1 MHGWRSEDSV
11 KELAL
16 FITWVAGIELR
27 SSSLAGGAFDSLSRL
42 VILFFFF
49 FVAPNGSSPR
59 PGIWQE
65 AEEQTVRTLSL
76 ESEILRLAPNSSSQL
91 RVTLYDCS

>member
-1 MHGWRSEDSV
+1 M

-42 VILFFFF
+42 VILFFF
-49 FVAPNGSSPR
+49 VAPNGSSPR

-76 ESEILRLAPNSSSQL
+76 ELEILRLAPNSSSQL